1 MLKVIYINLVDMI
14 TKLFIAI
21 DGATTGLLGQD
32 AYFAVQNLVAILVNA
47 IIVGVIVKC
56 ATEGY
61 FKYVDY
67 VNQ

>member
-1 MLKVIYINLVDMI
+1 MLKVVYINLVDMI

-47 IIVGVIVKC
+47 IIVGVIVKVTAEC
-56 ATEGY
+56 Y
-61 FKYVDY
+61 YKYIDY